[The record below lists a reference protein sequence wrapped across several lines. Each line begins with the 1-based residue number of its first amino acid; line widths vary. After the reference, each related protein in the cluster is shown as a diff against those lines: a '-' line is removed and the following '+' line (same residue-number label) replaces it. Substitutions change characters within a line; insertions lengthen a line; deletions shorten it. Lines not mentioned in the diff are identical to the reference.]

1 MILLPD
7 SESKHA
13 PVTGKLTFENW
24 RNSSKTLESYKSS
37 GNIILKGLMKCGF
50 SSKKRA
56 KYLFSLR
63 DTSTSPLIADSE
75 F

>member
-1 MILLPD
+1 MYLPD
-7 SESKHA
+7 ADNKQA
-13 PVTGKLTFENW
+13 PVTGNLTFENW

-37 GNIILKGLMKCGF
+37 GNIILKGLTNCGF

-63 DTSTSPLIADSE
+63 DTSTFPIIADSE
-75 F
+75 S